1 MNEIYD
7 ITVIGGGP
15 VGIYAS
21 YYGRLRLAK
30 VKLIESLGALGGQVA
45 AFYPEKFIHDL
56 PGFKKIKASDF
67 INHLVDQMND
77 QSPTVCLNETVEA
90 YYKLDNEMFEIVTN
104 KGRHY
109 SKSIILAI
117 GKGAFEPRRLEL
129 ADSTAYEGQSLKY
142 YINDMQ
148 TLANQNVVILGGG
161 NSAVDWALMLEE
173 IASSV
178 SLIHRRDKFRAHE
191 SSMERLFA
199 SSVKLYTPYQ
209 ISKLIGNDGQL
220 NEVVIQNTKSKAQE
234 TIAVDQLIV
243 NYGFLSDL
251 GPIDQWELALTRR
264 KKVQVNSDMMSSVP
278 GIFALGDACD
288 YDGKLDFIIT
298 GFGEVPMTVNNA
310 LQYAYP
316 EEKIV
321 PKHFSASE

>member
-15 VGIYAS
+15 VGIYAA
-21 YYGRLRLAK
+21 YYGRLRSAS

-67 INHLVDQMND
+67 INDLVEQMND
-77 QSPTVCLNETVEA
+77 KAPAVCLNETVEA
-90 YYKLDNEMFEIVTN
+90 YYKLENNIFEIVTN
-104 KGRHY
+104 KGKHY

-129 ADSTAYEGQSLKY
+129 PDSTSYEGRSLRY
-142 YINDMQ
+142 YVNDIKAL
-148 TLANQNVVILGGG
+148 TNQNVVILGGG

-191 SSMERLFA
+191 SSLERLFA

-209 ISKLIGNDGQL
+209 ISQLIGTDGQL
-220 NEVVIQNTKSKAQE
+220 NEVEIQNTKSKAHE
-234 TIAVDQLIV
+234 TIALDQLIV

-251 GPIDQWELALTRR
+251 GPIDQWGLDLTKR
-264 KKVQVNSDMMSSVP
+264 KKVKVNPDMMSSVS

-298 GFGEVPMTVNNA
+298 GFGDVPMTVNNA
-310 LQYAYP
+310 LQHAYP

-321 PKHFSASE
+321 AKHFSASE

>member
-7 ITVIGGGP
+7 ITVIGGGAI
-15 VGIYAS
+15 GIYAA
-21 YYGRLRLAK
+21 YYGRLRSAK
-30 VKLIESLGALGGQVA
+30 VKLIESLGTLGGQVT
-45 AFYPEKFIHDL
+45 AFYPDKFIHDL

-67 INHLVDQMND
+67 INDLIDQMND
-77 QSPTVCLNETVEA
+77 KSPTVCLNETVEA
-90 YYKLDNEMFEIVTN
+90 YYKLEDGTFEIVTSEG
-104 KGRHY
+104 KHY
-109 SKSIILAI
+109 SKSIIIAI
-117 GKGAFEPRRLEL
+117 GKGAFEPRRLAL
-129 ADSTAYEGQSLKY
+129 PDADTYEGQSLQY

-148 TLANQNVVILGGG
+148 SLANQNIVILGGG

-178 SLIHRRDKFRAHE
+178 ALIHRRDKFRAHE

-209 ISKLIGNDGQL
+209 ISRLIGDSGQL
-220 NEVVIQNTKSKAQE
+220 TEIEIQDTKSKAQE

-251 GPIDQWELALTRR
+251 GPIDQWGLDLTKR
-264 KKVQVNSDMMSSVP
+264 KKVKVSPDMMSSVP

-321 PKHFSASE
+321 AKHFSASE